1 MVVNINN
8 NNSKEDLEQLLRN
21 KDNDLFANYSK
32 ERYQLIS
39 KRWKWILYLNQW
51 LHVKRRYYYDK
62 DKKENVYLLD
72 ESLGI
77 KKYQH
82 ISDEDKEFIF
92 EMASIN
98 KMTFRQIKKA
108 FRNCIST
115 CTVHNL
121 IKKHIPK
128 IYVKSIVNPELYPF
142 IFIDIDDTWLNLRI
156 NNKKC
161 KFRLRIVHFYQYYD
175 SEQKHFINETKM
187 VILTQHNAV
196 ELNDKNWMMDKIND
210 VIDKN
215 YGDRSKFHIFVGSD
229 GARDLKLIAQYFNAT
244 HGIDKYHVLNRIWV
258 TFRSQQLK
266 LMEWMLNDSTKLN
279 CEKRS
284 LCKPIIKLV
293 KETKI
298 EEALELLGDIKKNC
312 KSQCYQLNSLVK
324 YLRNN
329 IQSIKT
335 WNNLNY
341 KGTYTETYVQQLV
354 KSYFGNLGR
363 CYSKDNFIKMLK
375 SNCLV
380 AY

>member
-1 MVVNINN
+1 M
-8 NNSKEDLEQLLRN
+8 
-21 KDNDLFANYSK
+21 
-32 ERYQLIS
+32 
-39 KRWKWILYLNQW
+39 
-51 LHVKRRYYYDK
+51 HVKRRYYYDK

-196 ELNDKNWMMDKIND
+196 ELNDKN
-210 VIDKN
+210 
-215 YGDRSKFHIFVGSD
+215 
-229 GARDLKLIAQYFNAT
+229 
-244 HGIDKYHVLNRIWV
+244 
-258 TFRSQQLK
+258 
-266 LMEWMLNDSTKLN
+266 
-279 CEKRS
+279 
-284 LCKPIIKLV
+284 
-293 KETKI
+293 
-298 EEALELLGDIKKNC
+298 
-312 KSQCYQLNSLVK
+312 
-324 YLRNN
+324 
-329 IQSIKT
+329 
-335 WNNLNY
+335 
-341 KGTYTETYVQQLV
+341 
-354 KSYFGNLGR
+354 
-363 CYSKDNFIKMLK
+363 
-375 SNCLV
+375 
-380 AY
+380 